1 MSLYSDGVKL
11 LFILLRIATKPA
23 VTGDVDDIE
32 RYGGFPLANP
42 L

>member
-1 MSLYSDGVKL
+1 MSLYSDGKRL
-11 LFILLRIATKPA
+11 LFILLSIATKPA
-23 VTGDVDDIE
+23 ITGDVEDME